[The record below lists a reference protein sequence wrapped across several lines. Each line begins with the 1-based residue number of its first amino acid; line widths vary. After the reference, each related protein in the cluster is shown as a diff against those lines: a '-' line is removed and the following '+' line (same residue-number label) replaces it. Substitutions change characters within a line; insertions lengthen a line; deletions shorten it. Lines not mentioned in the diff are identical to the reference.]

1 MYKLESLKKR
11 GGGSEKLVKKN
22 GWKISEFDGNCTFT
36 NPRSSMNTKHENHEK
51 NHTKAHHHQIVES
64 RDKEKNLKIS
74 QRKKGT
80 LHTEE

>member
-1 MYKLESLKKR
+1 
-11 GGGSEKLVKKN
+11 
-22 GWKISEFDGNCTFT
+22 
-36 NPRSSMNTKHENHEK
+36 MNTKHENHEK

-80 LHTEE
+80 FRGIKKNMTDFLSEIMQMRRQ